1 MMARTGIRV
10 VMAVMMG
17 LTMQIS
23 KAISHMLPIPMSP
36 EDYRISR
43 SMLAMAIARTITRL
57 VVEGVAPVAG
67 IPDPKAGTA
76 IPRPRHF
83 R

>member
-1 MMARTGIRV
+1 
-10 VMAVMMG
+10 
-17 LTMQIS
+17 
-23 KAISHMLPIPMSP
+23 MSP

-43 SMLAMAIARTITRL
+43 SMPAMAIARTITRL